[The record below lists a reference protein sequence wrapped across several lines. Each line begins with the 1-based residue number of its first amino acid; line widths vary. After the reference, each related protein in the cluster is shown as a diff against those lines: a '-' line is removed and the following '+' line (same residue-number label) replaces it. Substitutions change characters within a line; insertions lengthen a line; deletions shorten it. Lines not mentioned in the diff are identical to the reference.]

1 MNVVKIK
8 QTTVTKFSVIKRG
21 ASLSQIAS
29 GGADEAVTPYSFP
42 FIFQAYP
49 PTIKPI
55 VVSPVDTSLLILEI
69 R

>member
-1 MNVVKIK
+1 MILLVGIFIK
-8 QTTVTKFSVIKRG
+8 QNALWFSGMKV
-21 ASLSQIAS
+21 A

-49 PTIKPI
+49 PTIKLF